1 MFEALRDI
9 RLGLAALLLLF
20 IFGYFGFFEPA
31 SENEAKKPATIPVY
45 RHKNAYAVDEA
56 LIPPQLVI
64 VQNQH
69 TQLLLTLGRLV
80 KENSGPLRL
89 YKGTQSIMM

>member
-31 SENEAKKPATIPVY
+31 SENEAKKPAIIPVY

-56 LIPPQLVI
+56 LIPRNWSLCK
-64 VQNQH
+64 
-69 TQLLLTLGRLV
+69 T
-80 KENSGPLRL
+80 
-89 YKGTQSIMM
+89 SIHSYYSLWGGWLKRILALCGYTREHSR